1 MTNKTLINDAA
12 IMIICITFF
21 NIHIL
26 SIFQWRLIKC
36 LLWKLLEFS
45 LWKLLKFSLW
55 KLLKFPFENYW
66 SFLLFIA
73 GDNTNFAFSFS
84 ILNSQLKKNKLI
96 LIEFALTVARSSY
109 TKCKRFSIN
118 RVSRYI
124 ARKLRAKVTCQIY
137 ENKFNRFSNCSCHI
151 LQCMIFMI

>member
-1 MTNKTLINDAA
+1 MTFDKMFTLK
-12 IMIICITFF
+12 IIG
-21 NIHIL
+21 
-26 SIFQWRLIKC
+26 IFTLKIIEIFPLKII
-36 LLWKLLEFS
+36 EIS

-55 KLLKFPFENYW
+55 K
-66 SFLLFIA
+66 LFIA